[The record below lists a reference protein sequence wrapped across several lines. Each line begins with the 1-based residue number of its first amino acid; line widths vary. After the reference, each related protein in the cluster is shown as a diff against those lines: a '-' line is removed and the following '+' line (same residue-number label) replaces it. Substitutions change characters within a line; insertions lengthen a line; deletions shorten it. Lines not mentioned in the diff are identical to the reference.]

1 MGQKHL
7 GIEMLSEQ
15 ELQALNDYLYSIQ
28 NN

>member
-15 ELQALNDYLYSIQ
+15 EYQDLQDYLYLIQ
-28 NN
+28 ND

>member
-7 GIEMLSEQ
+7 GVEMLSEQ
-15 ELQALNDYLYSIQ
+15 ELQALNDYLYTIE